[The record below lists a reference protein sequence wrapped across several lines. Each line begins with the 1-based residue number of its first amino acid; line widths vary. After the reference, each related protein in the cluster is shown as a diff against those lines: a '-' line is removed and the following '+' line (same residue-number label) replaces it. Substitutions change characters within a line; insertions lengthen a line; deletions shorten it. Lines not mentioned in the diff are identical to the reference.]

1 VLTQPNK
8 KNQIKNQ
15 KQHKKEIERI
25 GNSCFGGR
33 GVMLPEYH
41 GPCSETGITVPKLKG
56 TQPFIKR

>member
-56 TQPFIKR
+56 T